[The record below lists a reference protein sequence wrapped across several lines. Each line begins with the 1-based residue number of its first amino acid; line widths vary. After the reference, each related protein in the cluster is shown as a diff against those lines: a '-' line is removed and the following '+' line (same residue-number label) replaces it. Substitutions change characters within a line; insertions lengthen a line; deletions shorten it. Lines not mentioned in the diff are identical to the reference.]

1 MQSALNYDLT
11 KRTVESLQ
19 NMAGVMSDKVNKK
32 YLQNV
37 LPTKRQLN
45 ETMNVDLAQ
54 YPKGLW

>member
-1 MQSALNYDLT
+1 MQSALNHDLT

-37 LPTKRQLN
+37 LPTKRQMN
-45 ETMNVDLAQ
+45 ETLNVDLAQ